1 MTVWVIRISADIR
14 GGIIQNAYVIVLP
27 QHDLIRAPALF
38 YKAFFRNLL
47 NMRNVGRDATLRAW
61 AEDGQPYTAQLRSHL
76 RGADFEWLRYIRPA
90 G

>member
-1 MTVWVIRISADIR
+1 M
-14 GGIIQNAYVIVLP
+14 IVVP
-27 QHDLIRAPALF
+27 QHDLIRAPVLF

-47 NMRNVGRDATLRAW
+47 NMRNVGRDANLGAW
-61 AEDGQPYTAQLRSHL
+61 AEDGQLYTAAQLRSHL